1 MAVVV
6 LVAMVVPASGFA
18 DTNSIDQASGRGGLE
33 GAKECA
39 VWGHSH
45 TP

>member
-1 MAVVV
+1 MVLVV

-18 DTNSIDQASGRGGLE
+18 DANSIDQASGRVGLE

-39 VWGHSH
+39 VCGHAH